1 VSRIYLRING
11 LASPGAARAPLLE
24 RALARAARSTA
35 VGDWREQAFRLVA
48 TESAGM
54 PGIAAAALCGELGSI
69 DTPSVFM
76 ASPVHCEAGMVS
88 VRLPANGLI
97 GLTAEEALQ
106 LAQEFNRDF
115 DDGAQRLIA
124 APSGRLFCSFYAAT
138 TALTHDPLAV
148 RGRDIGPLLP
158 AGADGPRLRRLM
170 SEIEMWLFEHALN
183 RGRVARGA
191 MPVTGLWLWGGGA
204 PLAQLPTL
212 TGWTAGD
219 DVLFGAWPRQQDFP
233 REPRSGVI
241 VLEVEPGAAAW
252 QAAQAE
258 WLVPALRALR
268 AGRIRQLDLGIG
280 EQQFALRA
288 GWSLRFWRRARPW
301 WEYSA

>member
-1 VSRIYLRING
+1 VSRIYFRING
-11 LASPGAARAPLLE
+11 LASPGAARAPRLE
-24 RALARAARSTA
+24 RALARAGRSTA
-35 VGDWREQAFRLVA
+35 VHDWREQAFRLLA

-54 PGIAAAALCGELGSI
+54 PGIAAAPLCGELGI
-69 DTPSVFM
+69 VDAASVFM

-124 APSGRLFCSFYAAT
+124 APSGRLFCSFCAAT
-138 TALTHDPLAV
+138 TALTHDPLTV

-183 RGRVARGA
+183 RARVARGA

-233 REPRSGVI
+233 RQPRSGVI
-241 VLEVEPGAAAW
+241 VLEVEPGTAAW
-252 QAAQAE
+252 QAAQGE
-258 WLVPALRALR
+258 WLVPALTALR
-268 AGRIRQLDLGIG
+268 RGRIRQLDLGIG
-280 EQQFALRA
+280 ERQFALRA

>member
-1 VSRIYLRING
+1 MSRIYLRING
-11 LASPGAARAPLLE
+11 LASPGAVRAPLLE
-24 RALARAARSTA
+24 RALAQAARSTA
-35 VGDWREQAFRLVA
+35 VPDWRERAYRLVA

-54 PGIAAAALCGELGSI
+54 PGIAAAALCGELGSV
-69 DTPSVFM
+69 DAACVFM
-76 ASPVHCEAGMVS
+76 ASPVYCEAGMVS
-88 VRLPANGLI
+88 VRLPANGLL
-97 GLTAEEALQ
+97 GLTAEEALH

-124 APSGRLFCSFYAAT
+124 APSGRLFCAFRAAT

-148 RGRDIGPLLP
+148 RGWDIGPLLP

-170 SEIEMWLFEHALN
+170 SEIEMWLFEHASN
-183 RGRVARGA
+183 RARAARGA

-204 PLAQLPTL
+204 PLAQLPRL

-233 REPRSGVI
+233 RESRSGVI
-241 VLEVEPGAAAW
+241 VLEVEPGTAGW
-252 QAAQAE
+252 QAAE
-258 WLVPALRALR
+258 RRWLVPALRALR
-268 AGRIRQLDLGIG
+268 RGKIRQLDLGIG
-280 EQQFALRA
+280 ERQFALRA